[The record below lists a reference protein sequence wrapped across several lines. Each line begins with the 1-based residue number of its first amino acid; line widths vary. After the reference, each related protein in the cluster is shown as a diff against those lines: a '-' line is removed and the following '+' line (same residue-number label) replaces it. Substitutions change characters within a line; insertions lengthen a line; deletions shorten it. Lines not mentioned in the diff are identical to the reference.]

1 MAVWWKGRPAA
12 EGSPSVGSATPDE
25 PTLRQ
30 RIAQA
35 AGSVS
40 GAVVVGADVD
50 GRICYFNPAAE
61 RLTGYTEPEVVGRS
75 LVDLLVPVEQ
85 AGATR
90 AAFGLL
96 AAGKVPVRYEID
108 WLTREGVCIPL
119 AFVTTALRDTSGR
132 IAHVVGA
139 GIDLRE
145 HRRGQHLMEAVLAA
159 TTEQALIACDRQ
171 GRITLFNAGAER
183 MLGHTAEQALGRD
196 MALLL
201 HDPAELREQADALG
215 VSAESVVVLP
225 AQAGGRGTRPWTYRR
240 RDGSTLTVALSVTPL
255 SHTMG
260 ELEGYLAVAVDITD
274 QQDRERQLRD
284 EAEQAVHRAAHD
296 PLTGLPNRTV
306 LMDRLDRALT
316 AQRRHQ
322 RLSGLL
328 YLDVDRLKAVND
340 AHGHAAGDALLVE
353 VGRRLAAASREGD
366 LCARLG
372 GDEFAVLLEDL
383 RDAAE
388 LETVSDRIQQH
399 LAEPL
404 QLATGALSSAAA
416 STGSTL
422 TRTTDTA
429 PDTVLARADR
439 AMYLL
444 KTTRRGAYPN
454 ETQDHH
460 GDSST

>member
-1 MAVWWKGRPAA
+1 
-12 EGSPSVGSATPDE
+12 
-25 PTLRQ
+25 
-30 RIAQA
+30 
-35 AGSVS
+35 
-40 GAVVVGADVD
+40 
-50 GRICYFNPAAE
+50 
-61 RLTGYTEPEVVGRS
+61 
-75 LVDLLVPVEQ
+75 
-85 AGATR
+85 
-90 AAFGLL
+90 
-96 AAGKVPVRYEID
+96 
-108 WLTREGVCIPL
+108 
-119 AFVTTALRDTSGR
+119 
-132 IAHVVGA
+132 
-139 GIDLRE
+139 
-145 HRRGQHLMEAVLAA
+145 
-159 TTEQALIACDRQ
+159 
-171 GRITLFNAGAER
+171 
-183 MLGHTAEQALGRD
+183 
-196 MALLL
+196 
-201 HDPAELREQADALG
+201 
-215 VSAESVVVLP
+215 
-225 AQAGGRGTRPWTYRR
+225 
-240 RDGSTLTVALSVTPL
+240 
-255 SHTMG
+255 
-260 ELEGYLAVAVDITD
+260 
-274 QQDRERQLRD
+274 
-284 EAEQAVHRAAHD
+284 VHRAAHD

-340 AHGHAAGDALLVE
+340 VHGHAAGDALLVE

-422 TRTTDTA
+422 TLTTDTA

-444 KTTRRGAYPN
+444 KTIRRGCYPN
-454 ETQDHH
+454 ETQDHK
-460 GDSST
+460 GDSLT